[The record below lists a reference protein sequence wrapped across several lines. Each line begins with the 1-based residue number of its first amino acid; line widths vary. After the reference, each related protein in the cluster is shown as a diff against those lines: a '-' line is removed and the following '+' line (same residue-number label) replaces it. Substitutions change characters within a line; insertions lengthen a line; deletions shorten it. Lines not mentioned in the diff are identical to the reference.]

1 MLTFLTALAM
11 MAAGADSPDAGEIHA
26 TPDAGEIHACPDAGE
41 IHAGEIHKAGDT
53 CVDPKGVIWTY
64 DGVIWTSPNGVIWSA
79 DGVIW

>member
-1 MLTFLTALAM
+1 MLTLLTALAM
-11 MAAGADSPDAGEIHA
+11 MAAGSD

-64 DGVIWTSPNGVIWSA
+64 DGVIWSADGVIWSA

>member
-1 MLTFLTALAM
+1 MLTLLTALAM
-11 MAAGADSPDAGEIHA
+11 VADHQVRSDSLSENLRSQAI

-64 DGVIWTSPNGVIWSA
+64 DGVIWSA